1 MRKIVKIAVTGP
13 ESTGKSMISEQLANH
28 YHTIWVPEFARFYLN
43 KLEQPYDY
51 GDILEIAKG
60 QVKSA
65 QALLKLANKL
75 IFSDTELL
83 VTKIWCDVKYRKCHP
98 WILENL
104 EKQDY
109 DLYLLM
115 NTDIPWQNDPMRE
128 HPEMRD
134 ELFRL
139 FKNELEI
146 HNLNYWIVSG
156 LGEERLKNAISLV
169 DELLITKLKYPII

>member
-1 MRKIVKIAVTGP
+1 MRKIVKIAITGP

-28 YHTIWVPEFARFYLN
+28 YRTVWVPEFARYYLN
-43 KLEQPYDY
+43 KIARPYDY
-51 GDILEIAKG
+51 EDILEIAKG

-65 QALLKLANKL
+65 EALLKLTNKVV
-75 IFSDTELL
+75 FSDTELL
-83 VTKIWCDVKYRKCHP
+83 VTKIWCEVKYRKCHP
-98 WILENL
+98 WIIENF

-115 NTDIPWQNDPMRE
+115 NTDLPWQYDPMRE

-134 ELFRL
+134 ELLRL
-139 FKNELEI
+139 YKNELEI
-146 HNLNYWIVSG
+146 HNLNYRVVSG

-169 DELLITKLKYPII
+169 DELLNTKLKYPII